1 MGAPGRATPAPDAA
15 PGYPLK
21 RVLDVAVSLTALTL
35 GLPVLLAV
43 AAAIKWDSP
52 GPVLYRG
59 LRVGQAGR
67 RFRILK
73 FRTMVADRES
83 EGPAVTAGDDPR
95 VTRVGGWLRRT
106 RLDELPQLVNVLRG
120 EMSLVGP
127 RPEAPEFVARRP
139 ELFRGLLRARPG
151 LMDLATLSYLP
162 QEEALGHSAE
172 VERRYVEEIM
182 PGKLALSER
191 YLATQSL
198 AQDVRT
204 MALAARAL
212 FSRWRR

>member
-1 MGAPGRATPAPDAA
+1 MGEPERAAPAPDSA

-21 RVLDVAVSLTALTL
+21 RALDVVVSLTALTL
-35 GLPVLLAV
+35 VLPVLLAV
-43 AAAIKWDSP
+43 AAAIRWDSP

-59 LRVGQAGR
+59 LRVGQGGG

-73 FRTMVADRES
+73 FRTMVADREH
-83 EGPAVTAGDDPR
+83 EGPAVTASDDPR

-162 QEEALGHSAE
+162 KEEALGHSAE
-172 VERRYVEEIM
+172 VERRYVEEVM

-204 MALAARAL
+204 MLLAARAL
-212 FSRWRR
+212 FSRWRA

>member
-1 MGAPGRATPAPDAA
+1 MGEPEGAAPVPDAA

-21 RVLDVAVSLTALTL
+21 RALDVVVSLTALTL
-35 GLPVLLAV
+35 VLPVLLAV

-73 FRTMVADRES
+73 FRTMVADRER
-83 EGPAVTAGDDPR
+83 EGPAVTASDDPR

-120 EMSLVGP
+120 QMSVVGP

-139 ELFRGLLRARPG
+139 DLFRRLLRARPG

-162 QEEALGHSAE
+162 KEEALGHSAE
-172 VERRYVEEIM
+172 VERRYVEEVM

-198 AQDVRT
+198 SQDVRT
-204 MALAARAL
+204 MLLTARAL
-212 FSRWRR
+212 LSRWRR